1 MGLAEPFGWFLP
13 RGSPFSGRVHPP
25 IGKMATVGGERDL
38 QKPPGLGGGGRSGWR
53 GEEPTT
59 EPGSLLRKH
68 AKNAVGSRPVGQD
81 HKEAFVLG
89 GVQGADGQNSRGGG
103 STLLGEHKGISPYT
117 VPTVPLL
124 VPRYTHIRPNLGHP

>member
-1 MGLAEPFGWFLP
+1 MGLAEPFGCSF
-13 RGSPFSGRVHPP
+13 
-25 IGKMATVGGERDL
+25 
-38 QKPPGLGGGGRSGWR
+38 LGGPPSQGGCIHPQGRWQLWEEKGTCRNHQDWGGGHSGWR